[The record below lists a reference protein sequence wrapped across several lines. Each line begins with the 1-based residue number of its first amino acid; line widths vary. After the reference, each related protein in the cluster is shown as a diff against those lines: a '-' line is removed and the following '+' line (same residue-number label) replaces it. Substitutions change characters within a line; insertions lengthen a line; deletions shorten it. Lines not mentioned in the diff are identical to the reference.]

1 MMFVCPKLNNPIF
14 RCFSGVESSSSL
26 TEYYVLVPS
35 WDALGARDRATA
47 RPPPSP
53 MRAARLPP
61 SPEKL
66 ARLDEALKDLGLKEL
81 GLE

>member
-1 MMFVCPKLNNPIF
+1 
-14 RCFSGVESSSSL
+14 
-26 TEYYVLVPS
+26 
-35 WDALGARDRATA
+35 
-47 RPPPSP
+47 